1 MTQALFV
8 LAVAVFVV
16 VFILYDMSVNKTK
29 GR

>member
-1 MTQALFV
+1 MTQTLFV
-8 LAVAVFVV
+8 SAVAVFVV